1 MKKRINKN
9 NGIKNSLT
17 RLAGNMYIHLNLLA
31 QGVPN
36 HMKRSEIN
44 RAIADAMLAFECHH
58 WHLPP
63 EPRWDVTGFGLGDF
77 SKYGLTLVNLAELPE
92 YCEKIMFARQGQ
104 ITPIHKHNAKQ
115 EDIICRIGT
124 LAIQLFAQDE
134 KGECQ
139 PSNGIAKILLNGKPA
154 EFVSGTILFLKSG
167 ERVTLK
173 TGSFHQFWPVSEY
186 CIIGE
191 VSTYNDDTHDNIFT
205 NKDVGRFEAIDED
218 EPALYRLV
226 SDN

>member
-1 MKKRINKN
+1 
-9 NGIKNSLT
+9 
-17 RLAGNMYIHLNLLA
+17 
-31 QGVPN
+31 
-36 HMKRSEIN
+36 MKRSEIN
-44 RAIADAMLAFECHH
+44 RAIADAMLAFERHH

-92 YCEKIMFARQGQ
+92 YCEKIMFAKQGQ

-115 EDIICRIGT
+115 EDIICRIGV
-124 LAIQLFAQDE
+124 LAIQIFAQDE

-139 PSNGIAKILLNGKPA
+139 TSNSIAKILLNGKPA

-173 TGSFHQFWPVSEY
+173 TGSFHQFWAVSEY

-191 VSTYNDDTHDNIFT
+191 VSTYNDDAHDNIFT
-205 NKDVGRFEAIDED
+205 NKDVGRFEAINED

-226 SDN
+226 SDD